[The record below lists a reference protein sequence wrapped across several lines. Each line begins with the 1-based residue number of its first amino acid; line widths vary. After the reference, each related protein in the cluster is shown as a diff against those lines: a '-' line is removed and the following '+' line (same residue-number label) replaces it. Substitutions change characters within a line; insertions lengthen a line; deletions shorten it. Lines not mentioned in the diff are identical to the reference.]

1 MQGKTSHKFFDPSEN
16 FILRLYYQ
24 KDVLTFMCFF
34 NEVFYSGLY
43 LLNFTT
49 GPTCKPR
56 SLVLNSSIQKSIFIK
71 KSIIHF
77 LAVFSISLFKVLT
90 VIAFPVALAKS
101 GISLLHA
108 YVAAQNMSI
117 IDQNEREEARKRN
130 AAKKPE

>member
-1 MQGKTSHKFFDPSEN
+1 MDCTCLISPRDQHVSHGLWLFIPQFEN
-16 FILRLYYQ
+16 P
-24 KDVLTFMCFF
+24 
-34 NEVFYSGLY
+34 Y
-43 LLNFTT
+43 LLKNQI
-49 GPTCKPR
+49 
-56 SLVLNSSIQKSIFIK
+56 SN
-71 KSIIHF
+71 F